1 MREQS
6 LTYGSDTREL
16 PEDRMTAPSNLQTG
30 DLISTDPRTGAE
42 VARFPVADAATV
54 IEAVDAA
61 REAAAWWGDL
71 APKARRSW
79 LLRFRAELSRRAEE
93 LAAVISAET
102 GKPTDDALLEVM
114 LAVVH
119 IDWAAKNAEKV
130 LGRRKV
136 PSGLLGANLAATV
149 EYRPF
154 GVVGCIGPWNY
165 PVFTPMGSVSYALAA
180 GNAVVFKPSELTP
193 AVGQFLADTWNAA
206 CPGQPVLQVIHGGG
220 ETGAALCRSGVD
232 KLAFTGSAR
241 TARTVM
247 ATCAES
253 LTPVTIEGGGK
264 DAFLVDSDAD
274 VDAAVD
280 AAAFGAFGNA
290 GQTCAGVERVYV
302 VSDRY
307 DEFVDKLVAR
317 TRALRGGDDDGADYG
332 PATMARQLPIIAGH
346 IDDAL
351 AHGGRALVGGRE
363 SVGETTVQPV
373 VLVDVPEDSTAVTD
387 ETFGPT
393 VVVNR
398 VATIEEG
405 IERANNSTYGL
416 SAAIMTRNVSRGR
429 ELARLLRTGSVAVN
443 SFLSFAS
450 VPALPFGGLGDSGFG
465 RIHGADGL
473 REFSRPQAVAAQK
486 FTAPMNLLTFDRK
499 ARDMK
504 AVRLMLR
511 HVYGR

>member
-1 MREQS
+1 
-6 LTYGSDTREL
+6 
-16 PEDRMTAPSNLQTG
+16 MTAPSKTATG
-30 DLISTDPRTGAE
+30 ELISTDPRTGAE
-42 VARFPVADAATV
+42 VARFPIADAATV
-54 IEAVDAA
+54 AETVDRA
-61 REAAAWWGDL
+61 REAAQWWAGL
-71 APKARRSW
+71 EPKARRSW

-93 LAAVISAET
+93 LAGVVSAET

-119 IDWAAKNAEKV
+119 IDWAAKNAAKV

-136 PSGLLGANLAATV
+136 SAGLLGANLAATV
-149 EYRPF
+149 EYLPF
-154 GVVGCIGPWNY
+154 GVVGVIGPWNY
-165 PVFTPMGSVSYALAA
+165 PVYTPMGSVTYALAA

-193 AVGQFLADTWNAA
+193 AVGQFIADAWHAA
-206 CPGQPVLQVIHGGG
+206 CPGQPVLQVVHGAG

-247 ATCAES
+247 AACAES

-264 DAFLVDSDAD
+264 DAFIVDRDAD
-274 VDAAVD
+274 IDTAVST
-280 AAAFGAFGNA
+280 AAFGAFGNA

-302 VSDRY
+302 VDERF
-307 DEFVDKLVAR
+307 DEFVEKLVA
-317 TRALRGGDDDGADYG
+317 TSKSIRGGDDDGANYG
-332 PATMARQLPIIAGH
+332 PATMPKQLQVIASH

-351 AHGGRALVGGRE
+351 RRGGRALVGGRE

-398 VATIEEG
+398 VRSVEEA
-405 IERANNSTYGL
+405 IERANDSTYGL
-416 SAAIMTRNVSRGR
+416 SAAIMTRDVARGR
-429 ELARLLRTGSVAVN
+429 ELARRLRTGAVAVN

-473 REFSRPQAVAAQK
+473 REFSRPQSVAAQK
-486 FTAPMNLLTFDRK
+486 FAAPMNLLSFERK
-499 ARDMK
+499 ARDMTT
-504 AVRLMLR
+504 VRLMLK

>member
-1 MREQS
+1 
-6 LTYGSDTREL
+6 
-16 PEDRMTAPSNLQTG
+16 MTAPSNTATG

-42 VARFPVADAATV
+42 VARFPVADAVAV
-54 IEAVDAA
+54 IEAVDTA
-61 REAAAWWGDL
+61 REAARWWGEL
-71 APKARRSW
+71 APKTRRSW
-79 LLRFRAELSRRAEE
+79 LLRFRAELSRRAED
-93 LAAVISAET
+93 LAAVVSAET
-102 GKPTDDALLEVM
+102 GKPLDDAVLEVM

-119 IDWAAKNAEKV
+119 VDWAAKHAEKV

-154 GVVGCIGPWNY
+154 GVVGVIGPWNY
-165 PVFTPMGSVSYALAA
+165 PVYTPMGSVTYALAA

-206 CPGQPVLQVIHGGG
+206 CPGQPVLQVVHGAG

-247 ATCAES
+247 ATCAEN

-264 DAFLVDSDAD
+264 DAFIVDRDAD
-274 VDAAVD
+274 IDAAVD

-302 VSDRY
+302 VDERF
-307 DEFVDKLVAR
+307 DEFVDKLA
-317 TRALRGGDDDGADYG
+317 TASRAIRGGDDDGADYG
-332 PATMARQLPIIAGH
+332 PATMAKQLPIIASH

-351 AHGGRALVGGRE
+351 GRGGRAVVGGRE
-363 SVGETTVQPV
+363 SVGATTVQPV

-398 VATIEEG
+398 VADVQEAID
-405 IERANNSTYGL
+405 RANNTTYGL

-429 ELARLLRTGSVAVN
+429 ELARRLRTGSVAVN

-465 RIHGADGL
+465 RIHGEDGL

-486 FTAPMNLLTFDRK
+486 FAAPMNLLSFDRK

-504 AVRLMLR
+504 TVRMMLK

>member
-1 MREQS
+1 
-6 LTYGSDTREL
+6 
-16 PEDRMTAPSNLQTG
+16 MTAPSTTG

-42 VARFPVADAATV
+42 VARFPIADAAAV
-54 IEAVDAA
+54 AEAVERARGAA
-61 REAAAWWGDL
+61 QWWGGL
-71 APKARRSW
+71 TPKVRRSW
-79 LLRFRAELSRRAEE
+79 LLRFRAEVSRRAEE
-93 LAAVISAET
+93 LAAIVSAET
-102 GKPTDDALLEVM
+102 GKPIDDALLEVM

-119 IDWAAKNAEKV
+119 IDWAAKNAGKV
-130 LGRRKV
+130 LGRRRV
-136 PSGLLGANLAATV
+136 SPGLLGANLAATV
-149 EYRPF
+149 EYLPL
-154 GVVGCIGPWNY
+154 GVVGVIGPWNY
-165 PVFTPMGSVSYALAA
+165 PVYTPMGSVTYALAA

-193 AVGQFLADTWNAA
+193 AVGQFLADAWAAA
-206 CPGQPVLQVIHGGG
+206 CPGQPVLQVVHGAAP
-220 ETGAALCRSGVD
+220 TGAALCRSGVD

-241 TARTVM
+241 TARAVM
-247 ATCAES
+247 ATCAET

-264 DAFLVDSDAD
+264 DAFIVDRDAD
-274 VDAAVD
+274 IDTAVA

-302 VSDRY
+302 VDEKY
-307 DEFVDKLVAR
+307 DEFVEKLVAAAR
-317 TRALRGGDDDGADYG
+317 TLRGGDDDGADYG
-332 PATMARQLPIIAGH
+332 PATMPSQLSIIASH

-351 AHGGRALVGGRE
+351 RRGGRALVGGPD

-398 VATIEEG
+398 VASVEEAVD
-405 IERANNSTYGL
+405 RANDSSYGL
-416 SAAIMTRNVSRGR
+416 SAAIMTRDLRRGR
-429 ELARLLRTGSVAVN
+429 ELARRLRTGAVAVN

-473 REFSRPQAVAAQK
+473 REFSRPQSVAAQR
-486 FTAPMNLLTFDRK
+486 FAAPMNLLSFDRK

-504 AVRLMLR
+504 TVRLMLQ